1 MQTISLFV
9 SSPGD
14 VREERQVV
22 GGIVERVQARYWNF
36 VRIEPVMWEKEPLR
50 ATAHFN
56 EELVKPSDCDLF
68 IGILWSRLGSP
79 LPSQF
84 NRADGSRFDSGTEWE
99 IEEATNAFEARRNK
113 NGEKAK
119 PDILMYRRMSP
130 PPADAEPAQL
140 AKLEAFSQR
149 FFFNADGTI
158 RRAFSPYQTLND
170 FAELLENHLEKLV
183 LRGIQMQR
191 GLAQESVRPLPIE
204 GSPFKG
210 LGAFDFSDASLF
222 FGRNRAI
229 SESLAQW
236 KENHAAGHAFLL
248 IYGASGYGKSSLMRA
263 GLAPR
268 LTAAGYITEAKEWQR
283 LTLIPTDALI
293 KQLAQALNVDA
304 ELLENPESIP
314 KAVAALQSTLQSGKH
329 LLLMIDQ
336 LEEVFTHPL
345 ISEVERENFFNV
357 LAALAMCGNVWIV
370 ATMRSEFFPRIAE
383 IRSFHDLVRH
393 NGGYIL
399 GPPELGE
406 ISQIIRYPALAA
418 GLEFERDAESSRDL
432 SAALYQDAI
441 DAPDALPLLEFTLEE
456 LYQRREE
463 NILTWKAYGE
473 LGGLRGAISQRAQE
487 VYENLPEHVRGDAA
501 RAVFAELVTLGH
513 EKGSTVTRKR
523 TSRVLLEKSH
533 PGAMAFISAF
543 TEAKLLV
550 TAESHGVATVTLAH
564 EALCTHWAV
573 LREWI
578 DEHRELLHAR
588 KRLEDAV
595 QAWEDHGGTKK
606 YLLSEGRLADAQ
618 RVADSGVFQLS
629 AGETEL
635 LRLSR
640 LKARRKTHFLQ
651 AAVVVFAALA
661 AVSAVMGVIAKKKQ
675 LAADK
680 AEAATRVSL
689 AAADFDAGASRA
701 ESGNPQEALP
711 FLLESLRGD
720 PKNLEA
726 QALLIHTLRQVKWNM
741 PLGAWK
747 NPGPVTHVAFD
758 REGKNLFTGID
769 HSNSKFTTLVR
780 WDLAS
785 STPINSLFPIWGAE
799 IQTLS
804 ISPNGEYCII
814 QRGYKRPDQTLLCNT
829 TDMSVVAELDCS
841 GDASHET
848 FAWSN
853 DSTML
858 AYPHQGPR
866 PDYKRSWI
874 ILRSSDGKR
883 LLKHGYDGIF
893 LAAHLNAD
901 HLLAIEEDGEVMMI
915 PLDSEER
922 AQTESI
928 DTDGKIDAAV
938 FSPDGKN
945 ILVRK
950 STRDS
955 YNGAYLTSFSVKLSN
970 GVLSCSQGG
979 ESSRY
984 WENTQQVRDTWPYS
998 YWSSPFWK
1006 GVLASEQ
1013 AGTWL
1018 PLTSSDSGLRA
1029 PLSVRGG
1036 NVEIIDH
1043 SPNGD
1048 ALPCAPLQNA
1058 DEVRSYAE
1066 YKDMIAIGTA
1076 GGNCNIFHAIPRIG
1090 YPMPA
1095 GKKRDHEDYD
1105 SWLNDKHFANG
1116 LRWENE
1122 ISNGSLRRG
1131 EEKICDLERHE
1142 LWQMLADVDVDA
1154 EAKRAVICGYGSST
1168 AGYVSPGLLLLDAS
1182 NGQVLSDLYPLQAPR
1197 SVLFL
1202 KGRQMIAAA
1211 GSESVVL
1218 LDTAGDQLT
1227 WKANLPA
1234 TGVMSMKALTL
1245 AGDKEVLALANTQ
1258 QVDLFDLR
1266 DQSKIMSLPLVA
1278 KQMVSNLD
1286 TGGLE
1291 ARMSAWAMDETR
1303 GWLALRL
1310 GTTLHVWHIASGR
1323 RLIADVA
1330 LPDGADQIS
1339 FTNNGEWL
1347 GLRILGDV
1355 EAFVPLAREAG
1366 WDAATLSLGQELCA
1380 ALGGVEFSNAE
1391 RSLAAVPA
1399 ERRIQI
1405 LQSWSDTKQLAT
1417 LLGSGADAWK
1427 TPSLS
1432 LLPDGQAGLSS
1443 FWERLILTSSSELD
1457 SLVDIT
1463 QPYADQLWRKQMM
1476 YAMIGQEDADLFAPA
1491 KPKDEETESDNWAID
1506 GVRPSSAEKYHRLNG
1521 DDSGIGRVKDAAW
1534 IVKNTVAAD
1543 VGRVLADPEHRE
1555 DLEDISDSD
1564 WSAIEQ
1570 MKPSALKVLD
1580 HAMADYPLNDWRK
1593 KLLAIYRSRDAAIA
1607 LVEQHLATTRQAW
1620 ETNPTDDHGFRLV
1633 TASMLA
1639 RQVEEAKQVLATLEQ
1654 KSATPSLEHAH
1665 FLLSCGL
1672 FLDHPPMM
1680 DRALKA
1686 HQSPW
1691 LERDWL
1697 AAQTF
1702 KPQELVT
1709 LTTSMMAK
1717 NPKASLANVALL
1729 IKALETN
1736 NSEAMRIICDKATK
1750 LPKSI
1755 PQFCD
1760 IQRAWRSG
1768 DKRLVYQLWDKD
1780 LDGSS
1785 QSEADFHGWEEI
1797 EFSSVVM
1804 KTADQIHEELDQLR
1818 CESDTKKDD
1827 ALRIAD
1833 RLLNDGFL
1841 DIFGRERISR
1851 HLVPVFD
1858 NLYTHNDTTELLERL
1873 KNRAEELELA
1883 PLPLSKMTGMFLMKI
1898 EQYAEAAPHW
1908 KRHIELSGTYVNA
1921 LSWNNYTFCLL
1932 QSKQV
1937 DAAWDAMLEGA
1948 DQMSTSY
1955 DYFLSCAWQL
1965 LQFQQPDHA
1974 YDIMRAAEPNIFR
1987 DDYRTSADYL
1997 ILCAAEMSGRTED
2010 ADRLCMKLIS
2020 NKKIDDD
2027 KILDLNWPEPIT
2039 AALQDCLER
2048 NRKKIQ

>member
-14 VREERQVV
+14 VREERQIV
-22 GGIVERVQARYWNF
+22 GSIVERVQARYWNF
-36 VRIEPVMWEKEPLR
+36 VRIDPVMWEKEPLR

-99 IEEATNAFEARRNK
+99 IEEATSAFEERK
-113 NGEKAK
+113 HEVGEKAK
-119 PDILMYRRMSP
+119 PDILMYRRMSA
-130 PPADAEPAQL
+130 PPADAEAAQL
-140 AKLEAFSQR
+140 DKLAAFCQR
-149 FFFNADGTI
+149 YFFNDDGTI
-158 RRAFSPYQTLND
+158 RRAFSPYQTLSD

-236 KENHAAGHAFLL
+236 KENHAAGHTFLL

-268 LTAAGYITEAKEWQR
+268 LTAAGYIAGASEWKR
-283 LTLIPTDALI
+283 ITLIPNHDLA
-293 KQLAQALNVDA
+293 KQLAAALGIAV
-304 ELLENPESIP
+304 ELLENTVSIP
-314 KAVAALQSTLQSGKH
+314 AAIAALQTSLDKKKH

-345 ISEVERENFFNV
+345 ISESEREHFFNV
-357 LAALAMCGNVWIV
+357 IAALAMCDNVWIV
-370 ATMRSEFFPRIAE
+370 ATMRSEFFPRIPE

-399 GPPELGE
+399 GPPEVGE

-487 VYENLPEHVRGDAA
+487 IYENLPEHVRGDAA

-523 TSRVLLEKSH
+523 TSRILLEKSH
-533 PGAMAFISAF
+533 PSAAAFINAF
-543 TEAKLLV
+543 IEAKLLV
-550 TAESHGVATVTLAH
+550 TTETHGTATVTLAH

-578 DEHRELLHAR
+578 EEHRELLHAR

-618 RVADSGVFQLS
+618 RVADSGVFQL
-629 AGETEL
+629 ATGESEL

-651 AAVVVFAALA
+651 AAVIVFAALA
-661 AVSAVMGVIAKKKQ
+661 AASAVMGVIAKKKQ

-680 AEAATRVSL
+680 AEFKTRVSL

-701 ESGNPQEALP
+701 EAGNPQEALP

-726 QALLIHTLRQVKWNM
+726 QALLINTLRQVKWNI
-741 PLGAWK
+741 PLGDWK

-758 REGKNLFTGID
+758 PQGKNLFAGID
-769 HSNSKFTTLVR
+769 YSNSQFSTLVR
-780 WDLAS
+780 WDIAS
-785 STPINSLFPIWGAE
+785 STPSASLFPVWGAE

-804 ISPNGEYCII
+804 ISPDGQYCVI
-814 QRGYKRPDQTLLCNT
+814 QRGYKRSDQTLLCKT
-829 TDMSVVAELDCS
+829 SDMSVIEILDCTS
-841 GDASHET
+841 EAQRET
-848 FAWSN
+848 FAWST
-853 DSTML
+853 DSSML
-858 AYPHQGPR
+858 AYPQQGPR
-866 PDYKRSWI
+866 PEFKRSWI
-874 ILRSSDGKR
+874 VIRTIDAKQIRKFTL
-883 LLKHGYDGIF
+883 DGIF
-893 LAAHLNAD
+893 LTAHLD
-901 HLLAIEEDGEVMMI
+901 QTHLYALEEDGALALI
-915 PLDSEER
+915 PLDTEER
-922 AQTESI
+922 QQTTTL
-928 DTDGKIDAAV
+928 DVDGKIDAAV

-950 STRDS
+950 SARDS
-955 YNGAYLTSFSVKLSN
+955 YSGANLTTYAVELLEGN
-970 GVLSCSQGG
+970 LTCSEGG
-979 ESSRY
+979 DSQRY
-984 WENTQQVRDTWPYS
+984 WENTTQVRETWPYT
-998 YWSSPFWK
+998 YWTSPFWK
-1006 GVLASEQ
+1006 GVLGSEK
-1013 AGTWL
+1013 AGTFI
-1018 PLTSSDSGLRA
+1018 PLESRDNGLHSA
-1029 PLSVRGG
+1029 LSIRGG
-1036 NVEIIDH
+1036 KVEIID
-1043 SPNGD
+1043 SSATND
-1048 ALPCAPLQNA
+1048 TLPCAPLMSA

-1066 YKDMIAIGTA
+1066 NKDLIAIGTA
-1076 GGNCNIFHAIPRIG
+1076 GGNCKLFRTLPRIG
-1090 YPMPA
+1090 YPMPT
-1095 GKKRDHEDYD
+1095 GKKRNDEELDA
-1105 SWLNDKHFANG
+1105 WRNDKHFANG

-1142 LWQMLADVDVDA
+1142 MWQMLADVDVDA

-1168 AGYVSPGLLLLDAS
+1168 AGYVSPGILLLDAG

-1234 TGVMSMKALTL
+1234 TGVMTMTALTL
-1245 AGDKEVLALANTQ
+1245 AGGKDVIALANAQ
-1258 QVDLFDLR
+1258 QVELFGLR
-1266 DQSKIMSLPLVA
+1266 DQSKIISLPLVP
-1278 KQMVSNLD
+1278 KHIVSNLD
-1286 TGGLE
+1286 TGGME
-1291 ARMSAWAMDETR
+1291 SRMAAWALDENR
-1303 GWLALRL
+1303 NWLALRL
-1310 GTTLHVWHIASGR
+1310 GSSLHVWHIASGR
-1323 RLIADVA
+1323 RLLADVA

-1339 FTNNGEWL
+1339 FEKKNDWL
-1347 GLRILGDV
+1347 GLLIRGDV
-1355 EAFVPLAREAG
+1355 ETFVPLARETG
-1366 WDAATLSLGQELCA
+1366 WDAATLSLGRELCA
-1380 ALGGVEFSNAE
+1380 ALGGVEFSNAD
-1391 RSLAAVPA
+1391 RSMAEVTTDRRMQLLEKFSDPA
-1399 ERRIQI
+1399 KR
-1405 LQSWSDTKQLAT
+1405 AM
-1417 LLGSGADAWK
+1417 LLDSGAESWK
-1427 TPSLS
+1427 TPVLAK
-1432 LLPDGQAGLSS
+1432 LPDGRTGLSA
-1443 FWERLILTSSSELD
+1443 FWERLILTSSSELE

-1463 QPYADQLWRKQMM
+1463 QPYADQPWRKQMM
-1476 YAMIGQEDADLFAPA
+1476 HAMIGQEDANLFAPVQ
-1491 KPKDEETESDNWAID
+1491 KSTNKTNGENWPID
-1506 GVRPSSAEKYHRLNG
+1506 GMRTSSAEKFHRLNG
-1521 DDSGIGRVKDAAW
+1521 DESGIGRIKDAAW
-1534 IVKNTVAAD
+1534 IVKNTAVTI
-1543 VGRVLADPEHRE
+1543 VGPALANSDFRE
-1555 DLEDISDSD
+1555 QLEGVSDSD
-1564 WSAIEQ
+1564 WSAIEK
-1570 MKPSALKVLD
+1570 MDPKALRLLD
-1580 HAMADYPLNDWRK
+1580 KAITDFPLNDWRK
-1593 KLLAIYRSRDAAIA
+1593 KLLVLYRSRDAAIA
-1607 LVEQHLATTRQAW
+1607 TVEQHLTTTRQAW
-1620 ETNPTDDHGFRLV
+1620 NTEPSDENGFRMV
-1633 TASMLA
+1633 TACMLA
-1639 RQVEEAKQVLATLEQ
+1639 RQLDEARSVLKTLDE

-1672 FLDHPPMM
+1672 FLDHPAMVE
-1680 DRALKA
+1680 RALTT

-1697 AAQTF
+1697 AAQTMS
-1702 KPQELVT
+1702 PAALVA
-1709 LTTSMMAK
+1709 LTETMMKK
-1717 NPKASLANVALL
+1717 NPAASLANVALL
-1729 IKALETN
+1729 IKAIETN
-1736 NSEAMRIICDKATK
+1736 NNEAMRIICEKAK
-1750 LPKSI
+1750 NLPPEI
-1755 PQFCD
+1755 PHFCQ
-1760 IQRAWRSG
+1760 IQRAWNNG
-1768 DKRLVYQLWDKD
+1768 DKKEVYRLWDED
-1780 LDGSS
+1780 MNTIGSG
-1785 QSEADFHGWEEI
+1785 EADSHGWEEI
-1797 EFSSVVM
+1797 DYASAVSQT
-1804 KTADQIHEELDQLR
+1804 KGKIREELEQLR

-1827 ALRIAD
+1827 ALRIAE
-1833 RLLNDGFL
+1833 RLLNEGVL
-1841 DIFGRERISR
+1841 DIFGVDRIR
-1851 HLVPVFD
+1851 RNLVPAFD
-1858 NLYTHNDTTELLERL
+1858 NLHVHDDTVEMLERL
-1873 KNRAEELELA
+1873 TARAEALELQ
-1883 PLPLSKMTGMFLMKI
+1883 PIELTRMTGMLLVKRQ
-1898 EQYAEAAPHW
+1898 QYAEAAPQW
-1908 KRHIELSGTYVNA
+1908 KRHIELSGKNVDA

-1932 QSKQV
+1932 QSNQA
-1937 DAAWDAMLEGA
+1937 DAAWEAMLEGA
-1948 DQMSTSY
+1948 NQLATNY

-1965 LQFQQPDHA
+1965 LQAQQPERA
-1974 YDIMRAAEPNIFR
+1974 FDIMRTAEPNIFR
-1987 DDYRTSADYL
+1987 DDNRTFADCL
-1997 ILCAAEMSGRTED
+1997 ILCAAEMSGRSED
-2010 ADRLCMKLIS
+2010 ADRVCKKLLS
-2020 NKKIDDD
+2020 NKKISDDQ
-2027 KILDLNWPEPIT
+2027 ILDLNWPEPFT

>member
-1 MQTISLFV
+1 MQTVTLFV

-22 GGIVERVQARYWNF
+22 GSIVERVQARYWNF

-99 IEEATNAFEARRNK
+99 IEEATNAFEERRHK
-113 NGEKAK
+113 HGEKAK

-158 RRAFSPYQTLND
+158 RRAFSPYQTLHD
-170 FAELLENHLEKLV
+170 FSELLENHLEKLV

-210 LGAFDFSDASLF
+210 LGAFDFGDASLF

-229 SESLAQW
+229 TESLAQW

-268 LTAAGYITEAKEWQR
+268 LTAAGYISEAKEWQR
-283 LTLIPTDALI
+283 LTFIPTDALI
-293 KQLAQALNVDA
+293 KQLAQSLNVA
-304 ELLENPESIP
+304 EELLENPESIP
-314 KAVAALQSTLQSGKH
+314 MAVAALQSTLQDGKH
-329 LLLMIDQ
+329 MLLMIDQ

-345 ISEVERENFFNV
+345 ISETEREVFFNV

-399 GPPELGE
+399 GPPEVGE

-487 VYENLPEHVRGDAA
+487 VYENLAEHVRGDAA
-501 RAVFAELVTLGH
+501 RAVFAELVTLGQ
-513 EKGSTVTRKR
+513 EKESTVTRKR

-550 TAESHGVATVTLAH
+550 TAEAHGIATVTLAH
-564 EALCTHWAV
+564 EALCTHWSV

-578 DEHRELLHAR
+578 DGHRELLHAR

-629 AGETEL
+629 AGEAEL

-640 LKARRKTHFLQ
+640 LKARRKTRFLQ
-651 AAVVVFAALA
+651 AAVIVFAALA

-711 FLLESLRGD
+711 YLLESLRGD

-726 QALLIHTLRQVKWNM
+726 QALLVHTLRQVKWNM
-741 PLGAWK
+741 PLGSWK
-747 NPGPVTHVAFD
+747 NPGPVAHLAFD
-758 REGKNLFTGID
+758 RTGKNLFAGID
-769 HSNSKFTTLVR
+769 HNNSKFTTLVR
-780 WDLAS
+780 WDVAT
-785 STPINSLFPIWGAE
+785 STAANSLFPVWGAE

-804 ISPNGEYCII
+804 ISPNGEFCII
-814 QRGYKRPDQTLLCNT
+814 QRGYKRTDSTLLCNT
-829 TDMSVVAELDCS
+829 ADMSVVAELTCS
-841 GDASHET
+841 GDAQREA
-848 FAWSN
+848 FAWSD
-853 DSTML
+853 DSSML
-858 AYPHQGPR
+858 AYPHLGPR
-866 PDYKRSWI
+866 PDFKRSLV

-883 LLKHGYDGIF
+883 LHKHNYDGVF
-893 LAAHLNAD
+893 LAAHLHAD
-901 HLLAIEEDGEVMMI
+901 HLMALEEDGEVMMI

-922 AQTESI
+922 AQTTSI

-945 ILVRK
+945 LLIRK
-950 STRDS
+950 SARDS
-955 YNGAYLTSFSVKLSN
+955 YNGAYLTSFSVEVSD
-970 GVLSCSQGG
+970 GVLSCSEGG
-979 ESSRY
+979 ESVRY
-984 WENTQQVRDTWPYS
+984 WEDMQQVRETWPYS
-998 YWSSPFWK
+998 NWSSPFWK
-1006 GVLASEQ
+1006 QVLASEQ

-1018 PLTSSDSGLRA
+1018 ALTSSDRGLRT

-1036 NVEIIDH
+1036 NVEIIDQ
-1043 SPNGD
+1043 SPHGD
-1048 ALPCAPLQNA
+1048 ALPCAPLLNA

-1066 YKDMIAIGTA
+1066 HDDLIAIGTA

-1090 YPMPA
+1090 YTMPV
-1095 GKKRDHEDYD
+1095 GKKRDDEDYD
-1105 SWLNDKHFANG
+1105 NWLNDKHFANG

-1168 AGYVSPGLLLLDAS
+1168 AGYVSPGILLLDAS

-1202 KGRQMIAAA
+1202 NGRNMIAAA

-1234 TGVMSMKALTL
+1234 TGVMSMKSLTL
-1245 AGDKEVLALANTQ
+1245 AGGKEVLALANPQ

-1266 DQSKIMSLPLVA
+1266 DQSKIISLPLVGR
-1278 KQMVSNLD
+1278 QLVSNLD

-1291 ARMSAWAMDETR
+1291 ARMTAWAMEESR

-1310 GTTLHVWHIASGR
+1310 GTSLHVWHIASGR
-1323 RLIADVA
+1323 RLLADVS

-1339 FTNNGEWL
+1339 FTTHDDWL
-1347 GLRILGDV
+1347 GVRVLGDV
-1355 EAFVPLAREAG
+1355 EAFVPLARAAG
-1366 WDAATLSLGQELCA
+1366 WDEATLAHAQELCA
-1380 ALGGVEFSNAE
+1380 AFGGVAFSNKE

-1399 ERRIQI
+1399 ERRIQM
-1405 LQSWSDTKQLAT
+1405 LQSWSDAKKLAS
-1417 LLGSGADAWK
+1417 LLGSGTESWK
-1427 TPSLS
+1427 VPELS
-1432 LLPDGQAGLSS
+1432 LLPDGRASLQP

-1463 QPYADQLWRKQMM
+1463 QPYADQLWRKQLMH
-1476 YAMIGQEDADLFAPA
+1476 AMIGQEDADLFASA
-1491 KPKDEETESDNWAID
+1491 KKSNAEKESDNWAID
-1506 GVRPSSAEKYHRLNG
+1506 GVSPSSSEKFHRLNG

-1534 IVKNTVAAD
+1534 IIKNTVPAD

-1555 DLEDISDSD
+1555 DLEEISTSD
-1564 WSAIEQ
+1564 WNAIEKMQ
-1570 MKPSALKVLD
+1570 PSALKVLD
-1580 HAMADYPLNDWRK
+1580 RAMADYPLNDWRK
-1593 KLLAIYRSRDAAIA
+1593 KLLALYRTRDAAIA
-1607 LVEQHLATTRQAW
+1607 LVEQHLVSTRQAW
-1620 ETNPTDDHGFRLV
+1620 EANPSDENGFRLV

-1639 RQVEEAKQVLATLEQ
+1639 RQIDEAKQILTTLEQ

-1672 FLDHPPMM
+1672 FLDHPALME
-1680 DRALKA
+1680 RALKA

-1697 AAQTF
+1697 MAQTF
-1702 KPQELVT
+1702 SSKELVS
-1709 LTTSMMAK
+1709 LATSMMNK
-1717 NPKASLANVALL
+1717 NPAASLPNVALL
-1729 IKALETN
+1729 MKAIETN
-1736 NSEAMRIICDKATK
+1736 NSEAMRIICEKASK
-1750 LPKSI
+1750 LPKTI
-1755 PQFCD
+1755 PQICD
-1760 IQRAWRSG
+1760 IQRAWSSG
-1768 DKRLVYQLWDKD
+1768 DKKRVYQLWDKD
-1780 LDGSS
+1780 LDSS
-1785 QSEADFHGWEEI
+1785 TQSEADFHGWEEI

-1804 KTADQIHEELDQLR
+1804 KTADQIREELDQLR

-1827 ALRIAD
+1827 AIRIAE
-1833 RLLNDGFL
+1833 RLLNDGIL
-1841 DIFGRERISR
+1841 DVFGRERISDQ
-1851 HLVPVFD
+1851 LVPVFD
-1858 NLYTHNDTTELLERL
+1858 NLYTHDDTTELLERL
-1873 KNRAEELELA
+1873 KNRADELDLA
-1883 PLPLSKMTGMFLMKI
+1883 ALPLSRMTGMLLMKR
-1898 EQYAEAAPHW
+1898 EQYAEAAPQW
-1908 KRHIELSGTYVNA
+1908 KRHIELSGTYVSA

-1932 QSKQV
+1932 QSDQ
-1937 DAAWDAMLEGA
+1937 DDEAWNAMLEGA
-1948 DQMSTSY
+1948 DQMATSY

-1965 LQFQQPDHA
+1965 LQFEQPERA
-1974 YDIMRAAEPNIFR
+1974 FDIMRTAEPTIFR
-1987 DDYRTSADYL
+1987 DANRLYADFM

-2010 ADRLCMKLIS
+2010 ADRACMKLLS
-2020 NKKIDDD
+2020 SKKISDEQ
-2027 KILDLNWPEPIT
+2027 ILDLNWPEPFT